1 VPLNSN
7 HRHRKR
13 LVTDAT
19 GPQRNVCPGTLTAG
33 CLKQLA
39 EGRICRLEDRHVG
52 IGGYGGHEPAL
63 MGVETGDDGA
73 ASRCAGAGCGV
84 TVGEFYAALSDVS
97 LEVGHEALEVSFGA
111 MMPMGKTEGQRSSST
126 RMKRMLGCGADS
138 VVSLAKP
145 RRLILAFW
153 SGPAVAVNFGPPG
166 RVWLRFVDGATE
178 A

>member
-1 VPLNSN
+1 
-7 HRHRKR
+7 
-13 LVTDAT
+13 
-19 GPQRNVCPGTLTAG
+19 
-33 CLKQLA
+33 
-39 EGRICRLEDRHVG
+39 
-52 IGGYGGHEPAL
+52 

-145 RRLILAFW
+145 RRLAVLA
-153 SGPAVAVNFGPPG
+153 PATAAVDF
-166 RVWLRFVDGATE
+166 RKSLRFIIDYPMDE
-178 A
+178 MRCC